1 MDELMDDRQEFR
13 AKSMRPSAHGLL
25 ARRHVAGPSCKTVE
39 RRQHQSRFIHTAH
52 GDRYCLTR
60 NGVVSVLPAN
70 A

>member
-13 AKSMRPSAHGLL
+13 AKSMRPSAHGFARAT
-25 ARRHVAGPSCKTVE
+25 ARRRASCKTVE
-39 RRQHQSRFIHTAH
+39 RRQHQSRFIHTVH